1 MNSTFA
7 AIEKPSKYG
16 KNMHNLLQEENIKMN
31 QQSIELQL
39 KHYQDSLNYAQII
52 QEGLLPKRR
61 HLNRLF
67 QEHFLIYQPL
77 YTVSGDFY
85 WCCQHQ
91 QYKYIV
97 VGDCTGHG
105 VAGAML
111 TVLALGLFN
120 YAILSKGILNTDK
133 ILQEVDKKFIE
144 AFHQQADEEFNN
156 DWIDVAIVRID
167 EKNNQIQYS
176 AANRKLLFINQ
187 KGEKHIIEGSR
198 YPIGGWQVEEKRSF
212 LSTCF
217 WYDSNDMLFLGS
229 DGFQDQLGAN
239 GKKFGSKKLHELL
252 AQIAH
257 LPLTEQ
263 RKIVLQHKKSHQGT
277 EDQTD
282 DITLMGIR
290 ML

>member
-1 MNSTFA
+1 MPYL
-7 AIEKPSKYG
+7 IE
-16 KNMHNLLQEENIKMN
+16 EETEIVFETHV
-31 QQSIELQL
+31 QQQL

-67 QEHFLIYQPL
+67 KEHFLIYQPL

-85 WCCQHQ
+85 WCCQHN

-120 YAILSKGILNTDK
+120 YAILSKGITSTDK

-144 AFHQQADEEFNN
+144 AFQQQTDEEFNN

-167 EKNNQIQYS
+167 EKNHQLQFS
-176 AANRKLLFINQ
+176 SANRKLFFVDQ
-187 KGEKHIIEGSR
+187 KGDQHIIEGSR
-198 YPIGGWQVEEKRSF
+198 YPIGGWQVEQKRAF
-212 LSTCF
+212 LSTCL
-217 WYDSNDMLFLGS
+217 WYEPNDIIYLGS
-229 DGFQDQLGAN
+229 DGYQDQLGTN
-239 GKKFGSKKLHELL
+239 GKKFGSKHLHQLL
-252 AQIAH
+252 SKIAH

-263 RKIVLQHKKSHQGT
+263 RKHIVQQQKTHQGN
-277 EDQTD
+277 EHQTD

-290 ML
+290 LI